1 MRKQYTSPAPVRN
14 RLDEPRTLNLDALLA
29 TIYQVQTDLKLLVEH
44 LARERNPDLG
54 GRVILDLAFLHI
66 NLQDHMPSL
75 RRH

>member
-1 MRKQYTSPAPVRN
+1 MN
-14 RLDEPRTLNLDALLA
+14 RLDEPRTLNLDALLG

-44 LARERNPDLG
+44 LARERNPDLAD
-54 GRVILDLAFLHI
+54 RTLLNLATLHM